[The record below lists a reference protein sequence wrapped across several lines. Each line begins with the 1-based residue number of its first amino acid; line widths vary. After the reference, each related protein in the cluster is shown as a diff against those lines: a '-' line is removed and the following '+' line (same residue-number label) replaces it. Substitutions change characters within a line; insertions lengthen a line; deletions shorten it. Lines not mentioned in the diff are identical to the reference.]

1 MAPFPRA
8 CQPLPLQRRHPLNP
22 ACEARILHPSPSLR
36 TGSIPPAASLHK
48 DKNMFNWYRQVTPRE
63 RKTFWACFGGWSLD
77 ALEVQMFGLAIPA
90 LIAAFALTKGDAG
103 LISGVTLITSALG
116 GWVGGTLSDRYGRV
130 RTLQWMILWFSFFT
144 FLSAFVTGFSSL
156 LIVKALQGFGI
167 GGEWAAGAVLM
178 AETINPK
185 YRGKVM
191 GTVQSAW
198 AVGWGLAVGVFTL
211 IYSFV
216 PQDMAWRVMFLV
228 GLLPSLLIIWVRR
241 NVEEPDSFQRLQKD
255 NVIPQSFFKSLAG
268 IFRPELIRVTL
279 LGGLLGLGA
288 HGGYHAVMTWLPTFL
303 KTERNLSVLNSGGYL
318 AVIIV
323 AFWCGCIAS
332 GFLIDRIGRR
342 LNIVLFALCCVI
354 TVQCYVFLPLTNT
367 QMLFLGFPLGFF
379 AAGIPASLG
388 ALFNELYPA
397 DVRGAG
403 VGFCYNFGRVLS
415 SVFPFL
421 VGHMSE
427 SMSLGS
433 AIGIDAGIAYGVAVI
448 AALCLPETRGRSL
461 EASPTASAAA
471 DAPSE
476 TARA

>member
-1 MAPFPRA
+1 
-8 CQPLPLQRRHPLNP
+8 
-22 ACEARILHPSPSLR
+22 
-36 TGSIPPAASLHK
+36 
-48 DKNMFNWYRQVTPRE
+48 MFKWYRDVTARE
-63 RKTFWACFGGWSLD
+63 RKTFWACFGGWALD

-90 LIAAFALTKGDAG
+90 LIAAFALTKGEAG
-103 LISGVTLITSALG
+103 AISGVTLVTSALG
-116 GWVGGTLSDRYGRV
+116 GWLGGTLSDRYGRV
-130 RTLQWMILWFSFFT
+130 RTLQWMILWFSLFT
-144 FLSAFVTGFSSL
+144 FLSAFVTGYEQL
-156 LIVKALQGFGI
+156 LVVKALQGFGI

-178 AETINPK
+178 AETIQAK

-198 AVGWGLAVGVFTL
+198 AVGWGAAVGVFTL
-211 IYSFV
+211 IYTFV
-216 PQDMAWRVMFLV
+216 PEDIAWRAMFLV
-228 GLLPSLLIIWVRR
+228 GLLPALLIVWVRR
-241 NVEEPDSFQRLQKD
+241 HVEEPDAFQRQQKAKT
-255 NVIPQSFFKSLAG
+255 PPKSFAASMAG
-268 IFRPELIRVTL
+268 IFRPELLRVTL

-303 KTERNLSVLNSGGYL
+303 KTERQLSVLSSGGYL

-323 AFWCGCIAS
+323 AFFCGCVAS
-332 GFLIDRIGRR
+332 GFLVDRLGRR
-342 LNIVLFALCCVI
+342 KNIILFALCCTL
-354 TVQCYVFLPLTNT
+354 TVQAYLFLPLTNN

-388 ALFNELYPA
+388 SFFNELYPA

-415 SVFPFL
+415 AVFPFM

-448 AALCLPETRGRSL
+448 AALALPETRGRNLDSDQPATQAATPTR
-461 EASPTASAAA
+461 AS
-471 DAPSE
+471 
-476 TARA
+476 RA

>member
-1 MAPFPRA
+1 
-8 CQPLPLQRRHPLNP
+8 
-22 ACEARILHPSPSLR
+22 
-36 TGSIPPAASLHK
+36 
-48 DKNMFNWYRQVTPRE
+48 MFKWYREVTPRE

-116 GWVGGTLSDRYGRV
+116 GWLGGTLSDRYGRV
-130 RTLQWMILWFSFFT
+130 RTLQWMILWFSVFT
-144 FLSAFVTGFSSL
+144 FLSAFVTGFNQL

-178 AETINPK
+178 AETIQPK
-185 YRGKVM
+185 FRGKVM

-198 AVGWGLAVGVFTL
+198 AVGWGVAVGTFAL
-211 IYSFV
+211 IYSLV
-216 PQDMAWRVMFLV
+216 PEAMAWRAMFLV
-228 GLLPSLLIIWVRR
+228 GLLPALLIIWVRR
-241 NVEEPDSFQRLQKD
+241 NVQEPDSFQRQQKEKTK
-255 NVIPQSFFKSLAG
+255 PQSFFKSMSG
-268 IFRPELIRVTL
+268 IFRPQLLRVTL

-303 KTERNLSVLNSGGYL
+303 KTERNLSVLSSGGYL

-332 GFLIDRIGRR
+332 GLLIDRIGRR
-342 LNIVLFALCCVI
+342 KNIILFALCCVV
-354 TVQCYVFLPLTNT
+354 TVQCYLFLPLTNT

-403 VGFCYNFGRVLS
+403 VGFCYNFGRVVS
-415 SVFPFL
+415 SVFPFM

-448 AALCLPETRGRSL
+448 AAMALPETRGRTL
-461 EASPTASAAA
+461 DATPAPTQGSTNKA
-471 DAPSE
+471 E
-476 TARA
+476 TAQA

>member
-1 MAPFPRA
+1 
-8 CQPLPLQRRHPLNP
+8 
-22 ACEARILHPSPSLR
+22 
-36 TGSIPPAASLHK
+36 
-48 DKNMFNWYRQVTPRE
+48 MFSWYRQITTRE

-90 LIAAFALTKGDAG
+90 LIAAFSLSKGDAG
-103 LISGVTLITSALG
+103 LISGLTLVTSAIG
-116 GWVGGTLSDRYGRV
+116 GWLGGTLSDRYGRV

-144 FLSAFVTGFSSL
+144 FLSAFVTGFYPL
-156 LIVKALQGFGI
+156 LFVKAMQGFGI

-198 AVGWGLAVGVFTL
+198 AVGWGLAVGLFAL
-211 IYSFV
+211 IYSLV
-216 PQDMAWRVMFLV
+216 PQEFAWRVMFFV

-241 NVEEPDSFQRLQKD
+241 NVQEPDSFQRQQQAQ
-255 NVIPQSFFKSLAG
+255 VAPRSLAASMAG
-268 IFRPELIRVTL
+268 IFRPELLRVTL

-318 AVIIV
+318 AVIIF
-323 AFWCGCIAS
+323 AFWCGCVVS
-332 GFLIDRIGRR
+332 GLLIDRIGRR
-342 LNIVLFALCCVI
+342 KNILLFALCCVL
-354 TVQCYVFLPLTNT
+354 TVQAYVFFPLSNT

-388 ALFNELYPA
+388 AFFNELYPA

-415 SVFPFL
+415 AVFPFL

-427 SMSLGS
+427 SMSLGA

-448 AALCLPETRGRSL
+448 AALCLPETRGRNL
-461 EASPTASAAA
+461 QAEPAAPV
-471 DAPSE
+471 APVV
-476 TARA
+476 AQ

>member
-1 MAPFPRA
+1 
-8 CQPLPLQRRHPLNP
+8 
-22 ACEARILHPSPSLR
+22 
-36 TGSIPPAASLHK
+36 
-48 DKNMFNWYRQVTPRE
+48 MFKWYRDVTARE
-63 RKTFWACFGGWSLD
+63 RKTFWACFGGWALD

-90 LIAAFALTKGDAG
+90 LIAAFALTKGEAG
-103 LISGVTLITSALG
+103 AISGVTLVTSALG
-116 GWVGGTLSDRYGRV
+116 GWLGGTLSDRYGRV

-144 FLSAFVTGFSSL
+144 FLSAFVTGYEQL
-156 LIVKALQGFGI
+156 LVVKALQGFGI

-178 AETINPK
+178 AETIQAK

-198 AVGWGLAVGVFTL
+198 AVGWGAAVGVFTL
-211 IYSFV
+211 IYTFV
-216 PQDMAWRVMFLV
+216 PEDIAWRVMFLV
-228 GLLPSLLIIWVRR
+228 GLLPALLIVWVRR
-241 NVEEPDSFQRLQKD
+241 HVEEPDAFQRQQKAKT
-255 NVIPQSFFKSLAG
+255 PPKSFAASMAG
-268 IFRPELIRVTL
+268 IFRPQLLRVTL

-303 KTERNLSVLNSGGYL
+303 KTERQLSVLSSGGYL

-323 AFWCGCIAS
+323 AFFCGCVAS
-332 GFLIDRIGRR
+332 GFLVDRLGRR
-342 LNIVLFALCCVI
+342 KNIILFALCCTL
-354 TVQCYVFLPLTNT
+354 TVQAYLFLPLTNS

-388 ALFNELYPA
+388 SFFNELYPA

-415 SVFPFL
+415 AVFPFM

-448 AALCLPETRGRSL
+448 AALALPETRGRNLDSDQPATQAATPAG
-461 EASPTASAAA
+461 AS
-471 DAPSE
+471 
-476 TARA
+476 RA

>member
-1 MAPFPRA
+1 
-8 CQPLPLQRRHPLNP
+8 
-22 ACEARILHPSPSLR
+22 
-36 TGSIPPAASLHK
+36 
-48 DKNMFNWYRQVTPRE
+48 MFKWYRDVTARE
-63 RKTFWACFGGWSLD
+63 RKTFWACFGGWALD

-90 LIAAFALTKGDAG
+90 LIAAFALSKGEAG
-103 LISGVTLITSALG
+103 LISSVTLITSALG
-116 GWVGGTLSDRYGRV
+116 GWMGGTLSDRYGRV
-130 RTLQWMILWFSFFT
+130 RTLQWMILWFSAFT
-144 FLSAFVTGFSSL
+144 FLSAFVSGYEQL
-156 LIVKALQGFGI
+156 LVVKALQGFGI

-178 AETINPK
+178 AETIQSK

-198 AVGWGLAVGVFTL
+198 ALGWGAAVAVFTL
-211 IYSFV
+211 IYTFV
-216 PQDMAWRVMFLV
+216 PEAMAWRVMFLV
-228 GLLPSLLIIWVRR
+228 GLLPALLIIYVRR
-241 NVEEPDSFQRLQKD
+241 SVEEPDSFLRQQKLQAK
-255 NVIPQSFFKSLAG
+255 PLGFFASMAG
-268 IFRPELIRVTL
+268 IFRPELLRVTL

-303 KTERNLSVLNSGGYL
+303 KTERHLSVLSSGGYL

-323 AFWCGCIAS
+323 AFFCGCVAS
-332 GFLIDRIGRR
+332 GFMVDRIGRR
-342 LNIVLFALCCVI
+342 KNIILFAFCCVV
-354 TVQCYVFLPLTNT
+354 TVQAYLFLPLTNQ

-388 ALFNELYPA
+388 SLFNELYPA

-415 SVFPFL
+415 AVFPFM

-448 AALCLPETRGRSL
+448 AALALPETRGRDLTGSVPTTTSTPAPGS
-461 EASPTASAAA
+461 AS
-471 DAPSE
+471 
-476 TARA
+476 RA

>member
-1 MAPFPRA
+1 
-8 CQPLPLQRRHPLNP
+8 
-22 ACEARILHPSPSLR
+22 
-36 TGSIPPAASLHK
+36 
-48 DKNMFNWYRQVTPRE
+48 MFTWYRDVTARE
-63 RKTFWACFGGWSLD
+63 RKTFWACFGGWALD

-90 LIAAFALTKGDAG
+90 LIAAFALSKGDAG
-103 LISGVTLITSALG
+103 LISGVTLVTSAIG
-116 GWVGGTLSDRYGRV
+116 GWLGGTLSDRYGRV

-144 FLSAFVTGFSSL
+144 FLSAFVSGYNQL
-156 LIVKALQGFGI
+156 LMVKALQGFGI

-178 AETINPK
+178 AETIQAK

-198 AVGWGLAVGVFTL
+198 AVGWGAAVGIFTL
-211 IYSFV
+211 IYTFV
-216 PQDMAWRVMFLV
+216 PAEMAWRVMFLV
-228 GLLPSLLIIWVRR
+228 GLLPALLIIWVRR
-241 NVEEPDSFQRLQKD
+241 HVEEPDSFQRAKKD
-255 NVIPQSFFKSLAG
+255 NVAPKTFFASMAG
-268 IFRPELIRVTL
+268 IFRPELLRVTL
-279 LGGLLGLGA
+279 LGGILGLGA

-303 KTERNLSVLNSGGYL
+303 KTERQLSVLSSGGYL

-323 AFWCGCIAS
+323 AFFCGCVAS
-332 GFLIDRIGRR
+332 GFLIDRLGRR
-342 LNIVLFALCCVI
+342 KNIILFALCCVI
-354 TVQCYVFLPLTNT
+354 TVQAYLFLPLSNS

-388 ALFNELYPA
+388 SFFNELYPA

-415 SVFPFL
+415 AVFPFL

-448 AALCLPETRGRSL
+448 AAMALPETRGRNFNTDQPATAPSQGN
-461 EASPTASAAA
+461 ATASQA
-471 DAPSE
+471 
-476 TARA
+476 

>member
-1 MAPFPRA
+1 
-8 CQPLPLQRRHPLNP
+8 
-22 ACEARILHPSPSLR
+22 
-36 TGSIPPAASLHK
+36 
-48 DKNMFNWYRQVTPRE
+48 MFSWYRDVTARE
-63 RKTFWACFGGWSLD
+63 RKTFWACFGGWALD

-90 LIAAFALTKGDAG
+90 LIAAFALSKGDAG
-103 LISGVTLITSALG
+103 LISGVTLVTSAIG
-116 GWVGGTLSDRYGRV
+116 GWLGGTLSDRYGRV

-144 FLSAFVTGFSSL
+144 FLSAFVTGYHQL

-178 AETINPK
+178 AETIQAK

-198 AVGWGLAVGVFTL
+198 AVGWGAAVGIFTL
-211 IYSFV
+211 IYTFV
-216 PQDMAWRVMFLV
+216 PADMAWRVMFLV
-228 GLLPSLLIIWVRR
+228 GLLPALLIIWVRR
-241 NVEEPDSFQRLQKD
+241 HVEEPDSFQQAKKN
-255 NVIPQSFFKSLAG
+255 NVPAKTFFASMAG
-268 IFRPELIRVTL
+268 IFRPELLRVTL
-279 LGGLLGLGA
+279 LGGILGLGA

-303 KTERNLSVLNSGGYL
+303 KTERQLSVLSSGGYL

-323 AFWCGCIAS
+323 AFFCGCVAS
-332 GFLIDRIGRR
+332 GFLIDRLGRR
-342 LNIVLFALCCVI
+342 KNIILFALCCVI
-354 TVQCYVFLPLTNT
+354 TVQAYLFLPLSNS

-388 ALFNELYPA
+388 SFFNELYPA

-415 SVFPFL
+415 AVFPFL

-448 AALCLPETRGRSL
+448 AAMALPETRGRNLNTDQPATAPSQGN
-461 EASPTASAAA
+461 ATASQA
-471 DAPSE
+471 
-476 TARA
+476 